1 MRKVLFAITCFAPTA
16 DPIIILGQRGSGK
29 TWMAERIHEAS
40 GRPGRFIER
49 SMPTIQKD
57 MEAVTFT
64 GHARGSFTGAHEDRA
79 GLLEQAHG
87 GTLFLD
93 EFGLATDEVQRV
105 LLRFL
110 EKRSVERFGESRERT
125 IDVRLVVATNEDLD
139 ARVAQGTF
147 RADLHDRLGYMV
159 LRIPPLAER
168 REEILPLAYEF
179 LAAAAEDWKLRTR
192 PTMRARPTMSD
203 ALKKFLVS
211 APWPGN
217 VRQLRLVLRTALAFA
232 SLGRSSTQVDLED
245 LPPEFV
251 ARLGERPR
259 EAYLDAVD
267 RGQQAREALAR
278 SRGRKSDAARHLGI
292 SRTTIY
298 RWLKA

>member
-29 TWMAERIHEAS
+29 TWLAERIHEAS

-49 SMPTIQKD
+49 SMPAIQKD

-125 IDVRLVVATNEDLD
+125 VDVRLVVATNEDLD
-139 ARVAQGTF
+139 ARVTQGTF
-147 RADLHDRLGYMV
+147 RADLHDRLGCMV

-168 REEILPLAYEF
+168 REEILPLAHAF
-179 LAAAAEDWKLRTR
+179 LAVAAEDWKLG
-192 PTMRARPTMSD
+192 ARPTMSD
-203 ALKKFLVS
+203 ALKKFFVS

-217 VRQLRLVLRTALAFA
+217 VRQLRSVLRTALAFA
-232 SLGRSSTQVDLED
+232 SFGRSSTHIDLED
-245 LPPEFV
+245 LPPDFV
-251 ARLGERPR
+251 APLGERPR
-259 EAYLDAVD
+259 AAYLNAVD
-267 RGQQAREALAR
+267 RGQQAREAQAR

-292 SRTTIY
+292 SRTSIY